1 MLQTAPT
8 PSYLKVIGVL
18 EDARCPLCHVR
29 GCKLYHILSC
39 CGTALDQ
46 GRFKWRHDE
55 VLRVLRWYIDKARR
69 AMTSDKVRVVSK
81 VMGKTFIRA
90 GEDKPTTRTR
100 SPPSILEQAS
110 DWCITAD
117 LPEMSYHFPAHV
129 AVTGKKPDIV
139 LWCNSLK
146 KIVLIELTVSAERGV
161 QKAHKKKSASYDA
174 LASACRLN
182 NWTVELMPVEVG
194 VLGFVADS
202 MRES

>member
-1 MLQTAPT
+1 MWQDVSWNRMLYRMSNSELKFYLQGTLQIAPS

-18 EDARCPLCHVR
+18 EDARCPLCQVR

-39 CGTALDQ
+39 CPTALDQ

-55 VLRVLRWYIDKARR
+55 VLRVLRWHIDKARR
-69 AMTSDKVRVVSK
+69 AMTSAKVRKVPK
-81 VMGKTFIRA
+81 VMKKTFIGA
-90 GEDKPTTRTR
+90 VENKPTTRTR

-139 LWCNSLK
+139 LWSNSLK
-146 KIVLIELTVSAERGV
+146 KIILIELTVPVER
-161 QKAHKKKSASYDA
+161 
-174 LASACRLN
+174 ACRRHIRGRASHMKHLLLLA
-182 NWTVELMPVEVG
+182 V
-194 VLGFVADS
+194 
-202 MRES
+202 